1 MNLQSKNST
10 KDTDAIKRPCLA
22 LELATEVTSQSRHS
36 VGMEPVFV
44 TRGESEQ
51 TVETKEQVRS
61 EKVDNRHII
70 ELTGGGMAD
79 I

>member
-1 MNLQSKNST
+1 MDLQSKNST
-10 KDTDAIKRPCLA
+10 QDTNTVKCPCLA
-22 LELATEVTSQSRHS
+22 LKLSTEVTSQSRHS

-44 TRGESEQ
+44 TKGESEQ

-70 ELTGGGMAD
+70 ELTGGGMAN